1 MTRGFLTL
9 VHSTHKRLN
18 TVEPSSNKET
28 CGWKQSSTPYVNPL
42 LERKGEYLSSGGFDY
57 MRKVVMI
64 GAGGSGKT
72 ALVNRFLTHKFSEE
86 YIVTIGSQFAV
97 KTVAVEAANGRNIVV
112 KLLVW
117 DLAGQQRFDF
127 IRGSYYRGSK
137 GALLVYDTTRKST
150 WLELPKWIKET
161 EDALG
166 ERIPI
171 ILLAN
176 KVDLAEERVITREMG
191 EEFMR
196 EQNLVGYLET
206 SALTGQNV
214 EEAFSILAKSSLSI
228 S

>member
-1 MTRGFLTL
+1 
-9 VHSTHKRLN
+9 
-18 TVEPSSNKET
+18 
-28 CGWKQSSTPYVNPL
+28 
-42 LERKGEYLSSGGFDY
+42 

-97 KTVAVEAANGRNIVV
+97 KTVEVEAANGRSIVV

-117 DLAGQQRFDF
+117 DLAGHQRFDF

-137 GALLVYDTTRKST
+137 GALLVFDTTRKST

-176 KVDLAEERVITREMG
+176 KVDLIEHRVITREMG
-191 EEFMR
+191 EQFTR
-196 EQNLVGYLET
+196 EHNLNGYLET
-206 SALTGQNV
+206 SALNGQNV
-214 EEAFSILAKSSLSI
+214 EEAFNMLAKSSLSF

>member
-1 MTRGFLTL
+1 
-9 VHSTHKRLN
+9 
-18 TVEPSSNKET
+18 
-28 CGWKQSSTPYVNPL
+28 
-42 LERKGEYLSSGGFDY
+42 

-97 KTVAVEAANGRNIVV
+97 KTVSVDSANGRSVVV

-176 KVDLAEERVITREMG
+176 KVDLEDERVITREMG
-191 EEFMR
+191 EQFAR

-206 SALTGQNV
+206 SALSGQNV
-214 EEAFSILAKSSLSI
+214 EEAFSMLAKSSLAS
-228 S
+228 

>member
-1 MTRGFLTL
+1 M
-9 VHSTHKRLN
+9 
-18 TVEPSSNKET
+18 
-28 CGWKQSSTPYVNPL
+28 
-42 LERKGEYLSSGGFDY
+42 SSGGFDY

-97 KTVAVEAANGRNIVV
+97 KTVALQGNNGRNVVV

-137 GALLVYDTTRKST
+137 GALLVFDTTRKST
-150 WLELPKWIKET
+150 WIELPKWIQET

-176 KVDLAEERVITREMG
+176 KVDLADERVITTEMA
-191 EEFMR
+191 EEFVR
-196 EQNLVGYLET
+196 EHGLVGYLET

-214 EEAFSILAKSSLSI
+214 EEAFYLLAKSTLQ
-228 S
+228 

>member
-1 MTRGFLTL
+1 M
-9 VHSTHKRLN
+9 
-18 TVEPSSNKET
+18 
-28 CGWKQSSTPYVNPL
+28 
-42 LERKGEYLSSGGFDY
+42 SSGGFDY

-72 ALVNRFLTHKFSEE
+72 ALVNRFLTQKFSEE

-97 KTVAVEAANGRNIVV
+97 KTVAVDSSNGRSIVV

-150 WLELPKWIKET
+150 WVELPKWIKET

-176 KVDLAEERVITREMG
+176 KVDLAESRVITSEMG
-191 EEFMR
+191 QQFVEEYG
-196 EQNLVGYLET
+196 LSGYLET
-206 SALTGQNV
+206 SALTGENV
-214 EEAFSILAKSSLSI
+214 ERAFYLLAKNALQQ
-228 S
+228 

>member
-1 MTRGFLTL
+1 M
-9 VHSTHKRLN
+9 
-18 TVEPSSNKET
+18 
-28 CGWKQSSTPYVNPL
+28 
-42 LERKGEYLSSGGFDY
+42 SSGGFDY

-97 KTVAVEAANGRNIVV
+97 KTVAVESANGRSVVV
-112 KLLVW
+112 KMLVW

-137 GALLVYDTTRKST
+137 GALLVFDTTRKST

-176 KVDLAEERVITREMG
+176 KVDLEEHRVITSEMG
-191 EEFMR
+191 MDFVR
-196 EQNLVGYLET
+196 EYDLTGYLET

-214 EEAFSILAKSSLSI
+214 EEAFHLLAKSSLLMS
-228 S
+228 

>member
-1 MTRGFLTL
+1 
-9 VHSTHKRLN
+9 
-18 TVEPSSNKET
+18 
-28 CGWKQSSTPYVNPL
+28 
-42 LERKGEYLSSGGFDY
+42 LSGSGFDY

-72 ALVNRFLTHKFSEE
+72 ALVNRFLTQKFSEE

-97 KTVAVEAANGRNIVV
+97 KTVEVDTANGRSVVV

-137 GALLVYDTTRKST
+137 GALLVFDTTRKST
-150 WLELPKWIKET
+150 WVELPKWIQET

-176 KVDLAEERVITREMG
+176 KVDLEEHRVITREMG
-191 EEFMR
+191 LQFVEE
-196 EQNLVGYLET
+196 NGLVGYLET

-214 EEAFSILAKSSLSI
+214 EEAFYLLAKNTLQ
-228 S
+228 

>member
-1 MTRGFLTL
+1 
-9 VHSTHKRLN
+9 
-18 TVEPSSNKET
+18 
-28 CGWKQSSTPYVNPL
+28 
-42 LERKGEYLSSGGFDY
+42 

-97 KTVAVEAANGRNIVV
+97 KTVAIETANGRSVVV
-112 KLLVW
+112 KMLVW

-137 GALLVYDTTRKST
+137 GALLVFDTTRKST
-150 WLELPKWIKET
+150 WIELNKWLIEID
-161 EDALG
+161 EALG

-176 KVDLAEERVITREMG
+176 KTDLVEHRVITSEMAMDFVH
-191 EEFMR
+191 EN
-196 EQNLVGYLET
+196 NLNGYLET

-214 EEAFSILAKSSLSI
+214 EEAFSLLAKSSMAMS
-228 S
+228 

>member
-1 MTRGFLTL
+1 LA
-9 VHSTHKRLN
+9 KAA
-18 TVEPSSNKET
+18 E
-28 CGWKQSSTPYVNPL
+28 
-42 LERKGEYLSSGGFDY
+42 FDF

-72 ALVNRFLTHKFSEE
+72 ALVNRFLTQKFSEQ

-97 KTVAVEAANGRNIVV
+97 KTVAVPDNNGNSVVV

-137 GALLVYDTTRKST
+137 GALLVFDTTRKST
-150 WLELPKWIKET
+150 YIELPKWIEET
-161 EDALG
+161 ENALG

-176 KVDLAEERVITREMG
+176 KVDLVHDRIITTEMG
-191 EEFMR
+191 LEFA
-196 EQNLVGYLET
+196 EQHNLVAYLET

-214 EEAFSILAKSSLSI
+214 EEAFSLLAKWSI
-228 S
+228 

>member
-1 MTRGFLTL
+1 
-9 VHSTHKRLN
+9 
-18 TVEPSSNKET
+18 
-28 CGWKQSSTPYVNPL
+28 
-42 LERKGEYLSSGGFDY
+42 

-97 KTVAVEAANGRNIVV
+97 KTVEIESANGRSVIV

-137 GALLVYDTTRKST
+137 GALLVFDTTRKST

-176 KVDLAEERVITREMG
+176 KVDLAEQRVITREMA
-191 EEFMR
+191 EEFVV
-196 EQNLVGYLET
+196 EYNLTGYLET
-206 SALTGQNV
+206 SALSGQNV
-214 EEAFSILAKSSLSI
+214 EEAFNMLAKSSMMTS
-228 S
+228 

>member
-1 MTRGFLTL
+1 M
-9 VHSTHKRLN
+9 
-18 TVEPSSNKET
+18 
-28 CGWKQSSTPYVNPL
+28 
-42 LERKGEYLSSGGFDY
+42 SSGGFDY

-97 KTVAVEAANGRNIVV
+97 KTVAIEGANGRSIVV
-112 KLLVW
+112 KMLVW

-137 GALLVYDTTRKST
+137 GALLVFDTTRRST
-150 WLELPKWIKET
+150 WIDLPKWIKET

-176 KVDLAEERVITREMG
+176 KVDLVEHRVVTSEMAMDFVREY
-191 EEFMR
+191 
-196 EQNLVGYLET
+196 NLNGYLET

-214 EEAFSILAKSSLSI
+214 EEAFQLLAKSSMIMS
-228 S
+228 

>member
-1 MTRGFLTL
+1 M
-9 VHSTHKRLN
+9 
-18 TVEPSSNKET
+18 
-28 CGWKQSSTPYVNPL
+28 
-42 LERKGEYLSSGGFDY
+42 SSGGFDY

-97 KTVAVEAANGRNIVV
+97 KTVAVETANGQSVVV
-112 KLLVW
+112 KMLVW

-176 KVDLAEERVITREMG
+176 KVDLAEHRVITSEMG
-191 EEFMR
+191 MDFVR
-196 EQNLVGYLET
+196 ENNLTGYLET

-214 EEAFSILAKSSLSI
+214 EEAFYLLAKSSLMMS
-228 S
+228 

>member
-1 MTRGFLTL
+1 
-9 VHSTHKRLN
+9 V
-18 TVEPSSNKET
+18 
-28 CGWKQSSTPYVNPL
+28 
-42 LERKGEYLSSGGFDY
+42 SSGGFDF

-72 ALVNRFLTHKFSEE
+72 ALVNRFLTQKFSEE

-97 KTVAVEAANGRNIVV
+97 KTVEVETSNGRNVRV

-137 GALLVYDTTRKST
+137 GALLLFDCTRKST
-150 WLELPKWIKET
+150 WIELPKWIQET

-176 KVDLAEERVITREMG
+176 KVDLTEHRVISTETAL
-191 EEFMR
+191 EFVNEYR
-196 EQNLVGYLET
+196 LNGYLET
-206 SALTGQNV
+206 SALSGQNV
-214 EEAFSILAKSSLSI
+214 EEAFYMLAKFTLQ
-228 S
+228 

>member
-1 MTRGFLTL
+1 
-9 VHSTHKRLN
+9 
-18 TVEPSSNKET
+18 
-28 CGWKQSSTPYVNPL
+28 
-42 LERKGEYLSSGGFDY
+42 

-72 ALVNRFLTHKFSEE
+72 ALVNRFLTQKFSEE

-97 KTVAVEAANGRNIVV
+97 KTVEVNTANGRSVVV

-137 GALLVYDTTRKST
+137 GALLVFDSTRKST
-150 WLELPKWIKET
+150 WLELPKWIQET

-176 KVDLAEERVITREMG
+176 KVDLTEHRIISQEMAL
-191 EEFMR
+191 EFVS
-196 EQNLVGYLET
+196 EHNLSGYLET
-206 SALTGQNV
+206 SALTGKNV
-214 EEAFSILAKSSLSI
+214 EEAFYLLAKNTLQ
-228 S
+228 

>member
-1 MTRGFLTL
+1 
-9 VHSTHKRLN
+9 
-18 TVEPSSNKET
+18 
-28 CGWKQSSTPYVNPL
+28 
-42 LERKGEYLSSGGFDY
+42 

-97 KTVAVEAANGRNIVV
+97 KTVAVESANGRNIVV

-150 WLELPKWIKET
+150 WVELPKWIKET

-176 KVDLAEERVITREMG
+176 KVDLVEERVITREMG
-191 EEFMR
+191 EEFAR
-196 EQNLVGYLET
+196 ENNLVGYLET

-214 EEAFSILAKSSLSI
+214 EEAFNILAKTSLAVS
-228 S
+228 

>member
-1 MTRGFLTL
+1 
-9 VHSTHKRLN
+9 
-18 TVEPSSNKET
+18 
-28 CGWKQSSTPYVNPL
+28 
-42 LERKGEYLSSGGFDY
+42 

-97 KTVAVEAANGRNIVV
+97 KTVEIESANGRNVIV

-137 GALLVYDTTRKST
+137 GALLVFDTTRKST

-176 KVDLAEERVITREMG
+176 KVDLVEQRVITREMA
-191 EEFMR
+191 EEFVI
-196 EQNLVGYLET
+196 EYNLTGYLET
-206 SALTGQNV
+206 SALSGQNV
-214 EEAFSILAKSSLSI
+214 EEAFNMLAKSSMMTS
-228 S
+228 

>member
-1 MTRGFLTL
+1 
-9 VHSTHKRLN
+9 
-18 TVEPSSNKET
+18 
-28 CGWKQSSTPYVNPL
+28 
-42 LERKGEYLSSGGFDY
+42 

-97 KTVAVEAANGRNIVV
+97 KTVEIEAANGRNVIV

-137 GALLVYDTTRKST
+137 GALLVFDTTRKST
-150 WLELPKWIKET
+150 WIDLPKWIKET

-171 ILLAN
+171 ILIAN
-176 KVDLAEERVITREMG
+176 KVDLIEHRIVTREMA
-191 EEFMR
+191 EEFVR
-196 EQNLVGYLET
+196 EHNLTGYLET
-206 SALTGQNV
+206 SALSGQNV
-214 EEAFSILAKSSLSI
+214 EEAFSMLAKSSMAPS
-228 S
+228 

>member
-1 MTRGFLTL
+1 
-9 VHSTHKRLN
+9 
-18 TVEPSSNKET
+18 
-28 CGWKQSSTPYVNPL
+28 
-42 LERKGEYLSSGGFDY
+42 

-97 KTVAVEAANGRNIVV
+97 KTVELETANGRNVVV

-137 GALLVYDTTRKST
+137 GALLVFDTTRKST
-150 WLELPKWIKET
+150 WLELPKWIKEI

-171 ILLAN
+171 ILIAN
-176 KVDLAEERVITREMG
+176 KVDLAEHRIVTREMA
-191 EEFMR
+191 EQFVR
-196 EQNLVGYLET
+196 EHNLAGYLET
-206 SALTGQNV
+206 SALSGQNV
-214 EEAFSILAKSSLSI
+214 EEAFRVLAKSSMVTS
-228 S
+228 

>member
-1 MTRGFLTL
+1 
-9 VHSTHKRLN
+9 V
-18 TVEPSSNKET
+18 
-28 CGWKQSSTPYVNPL
+28 
-42 LERKGEYLSSGGFDY
+42 SSGFDF

-72 ALVNRFLTHKFSEE
+72 ALVNRFLTQKFSEE

-97 KTVAVEAANGRNIVV
+97 KTVEVETSNGRNVRV

-137 GALLVYDTTRKST
+137 GALLLFDCTRKST
-150 WLELPKWIKET
+150 WIELPKWIQET

-176 KVDLAEERVITREMG
+176 KVDLTEHRVISTETAL
-191 EEFMR
+191 EFVNEYR
-196 EQNLVGYLET
+196 LNGYLET
-206 SALTGQNV
+206 SALSGQNV
-214 EEAFSILAKSSLSI
+214 EEAFYMLAKFTLQ
-228 S
+228 

>member
-1 MTRGFLTL
+1 MARTA
-9 VHSTHKRLN
+9 
-18 TVEPSSNKET
+18 E
-28 CGWKQSSTPYVNPL
+28 
-42 LERKGEYLSSGGFDY
+42 FDF

-72 ALVNRFLTHKFSEE
+72 ALVNRFLTQKFSEQ

-97 KTVAVEAANGRNIVV
+97 KTVAVDEADGRQVVV

-137 GALLVYDTTRKST
+137 GALLVFDTTRKST
-150 WLELPKWIKET
+150 YMELPKWIEET
-161 EDALG
+161 QNALG

-176 KVDLAEERVITREMG
+176 KVDLVDERVITTEMG
-191 EEFMR
+191 MAFAEEHGL
-196 EQNLVGYLET
+196 NGYLET
-206 SALTGQNV
+206 SALTGKNV
-214 EEAFSILAKSSLSI
+214 EEAFRRLAEFSI

>member
-1 MTRGFLTL
+1 M
-9 VHSTHKRLN
+9 
-18 TVEPSSNKET
+18 
-28 CGWKQSSTPYVNPL
+28 
-42 LERKGEYLSSGGFDY
+42 SSGGFDY

-72 ALVNRFLTHKFSEE
+72 ALVNRFLTQKFSEE

-97 KTVAVEAANGRNIVV
+97 KTVALHGNNGRNVVV

-137 GALLVYDTTRKST
+137 GALLVFDTTRKST
-150 WLELPKWIKET
+150 WVELPKWIKET

-176 KVDLAEERVITREMG
+176 KVDLAEERVITTEMA
-191 EEFMR
+191 EEFVQ
-196 EQNLVGYLET
+196 EHNLNGYLET

-214 EEAFSILAKSSLSI
+214 EEAFYLLAKSTLL
-228 S
+228 